1 MNLLPPTNMARL
13 SDSNIVANVSILA
26 NQDPQGVFSLRP
38 LTRPLVGGCV
48 SVEEGVGYVNMQ
60 VTRTQGTFGTVGVTM
75 ATTPALATS
84 AAGKHKPMTSLY
96 MYACVM
102 CVCMCVTV

>member
-1 MNLLPPTNMARL
+1 MARL

-38 LTRPLVGGCV
+38 LTRPLVGGYV

-84 AAGKHKPMTSLY
+84 AAGKHKPMKSLQVY
-96 MYACVM
+96 TGTCVLR
-102 CVCMCVTV
+102 VCMCVTV